1 MSRAEFD
8 ALTTEQKVALQVEA
22 FGPEQ
27 DADERQARP
36 KRPDGLPGPGDKL
49 IPVPVRLTP
58 AQRDKLQRIGPQR
71 LRDWLDRVKE

>member
-1 MSRAEFD
+1 MPA
-8 ALTTEQKVALQVEA
+8 AKKP
-22 FGPEQ
+22 G
-27 DADERQARP
+27 RP
-36 KRPDGLPGPGDKL
+36 AKDPGEKL